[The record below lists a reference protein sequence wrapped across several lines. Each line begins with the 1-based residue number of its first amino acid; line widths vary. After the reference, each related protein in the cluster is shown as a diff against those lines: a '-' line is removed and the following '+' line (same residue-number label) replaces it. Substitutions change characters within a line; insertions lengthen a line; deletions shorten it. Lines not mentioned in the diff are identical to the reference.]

1 MNDIVTIISTVG
13 FPIVSFLISVW
24 FIKYMY
30 DSNLTQHKED
40 MGKVTALTEAVNNNT
55 VAIVKLAD
63 SIEKGEND
71 GK

>member
-30 DSNLTQHKED
+30 DSNLNQHKDD
-40 MGKVTALTEAVNNNT
+40 MSKVTALTEAVNNNT
-55 VAIVKLAD
+55 IAIVELAK
-63 SIEKGEND
+63 SIEKEGNN
-71 GK
+71 GN

>member
-13 FPIVSFLISVW
+13 FPIFSFLISVW

-40 MGKVTALTEAVNNNT
+40 MGKVTELTEAVNNNT
-55 VAIVKLAD
+55 VAIVELAK

>member
-30 DSNLTQHKED
+30 DSNLNQHKDD
-40 MGKVTALTEAVNNNT
+40 MSKVTALTEAVNNNT
-55 VAIVKLAD
+55 IAIVELAK
-63 SIEKGEND
+63 SIEKEGND

>member
-30 DSNLTQHKED
+30 DSNLSQHKED
-40 MGKVTALTEAVNNNT
+40 MSKVTALTEAVNNNT
-55 VAIVKLAD
+55 IAIVELAK

>member
-1 MNDIVTIISTVG
+1 MNDIVSIISTVG
-13 FPIVSFLISVW
+13 FPIFSFLISVW

-40 MGKVTALTEAVNNNT
+40 MGKVTELTEAVNNNT
-55 VAIVKLAD
+55 VAIVELAK

>member
-1 MNDIVTIISTVG
+1 MNDIVSIISTVG

-30 DSNLTQHKED
+30 DSNLAQHKED